1 MGHHPAEARSLLSI
15 NHLPGKTSGRRKTMT
30 IELSSTLLRNA
41 VAILFCLTSAAA
53 FAADMDMNKPTAMSG
68 GYQFVLVGPPKAEGN
83 GKNIVTVKLVHG
95 GKPVTGAII
104 IQSRADMGP
113 IGMAGMT
120 APIQPAAATMPDAYS
135 FEIAN
140 GGVWKK
146 PDKWSLSFAAK
157 VQGEPQTVHGSLVV
171 ELKP

>member
-1 MGHHPAEARSLLSI
+1 
-15 NHLPGKTSGRRKTMT
+15 MT
-30 IELSSTLLRNA
+30 IQSKRA
-41 VAILFCLTSAAA
+41 PMAAAALFCLTSAA
-53 FAADMDMNKPTAMSG
+53 FAADMDMGKAKPMPMSG
-68 GYQFVLVGPPKAEGN
+68 ATDYQFVLANPPKAEGG
-83 GKNIVTVKLVHG
+83 GKTIVTVRLVHG

-113 IGMAGMT
+113 MGMAGMT
-120 APIQPAAATMPDAYS
+120 APIKPATATVPDGYS

-146 PDKWSLSFAAK
+146 PDKWALSFAAK
-157 VQGEPQTVHGSLVV
+157 VQGEPQTVRGSLVV